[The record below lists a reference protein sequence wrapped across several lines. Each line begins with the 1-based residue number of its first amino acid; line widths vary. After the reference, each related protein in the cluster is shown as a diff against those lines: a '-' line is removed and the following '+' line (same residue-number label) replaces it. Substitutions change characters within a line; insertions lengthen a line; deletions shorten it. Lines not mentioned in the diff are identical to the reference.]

1 MSSQQRRRGGLA
13 PLVVLSAAALA
24 LAGCSGS
31 SSGSKPQAKT
41 TASTGSTASSGLS
54 LTAMQADLAS
64 YTGLAASLPTLTAV
78 PKATSLR
85 GKTIWWVPLGGAL
98 DASFGSALKEATG
111 KLGIT
116 MHTCD
121 GKFLPTT
128 VASCLQQASSQKP
141 AAVMTGYVDYKSVP
155 TAFDD
160 LEAKGIP
167 VLLAGAT
174 NNSGKPQSTK
184 FAFADGNDIN
194 QGLAKLQLEQ
204 AITSSQGKAHVLYV
218 GFDDSAQLSAVS
230 SYSQSFVKENCEQCT
245 FDVLHT
251 NSANLTKLASLA
263 GAGLTSHPNTDYVVV
278 QIDPG
283 VAPVLQAIRTA
294 GLQSKVKV
302 IGAGG
307 LPDTIAALQS
317 GNSPLVADAG
327 VSLAYEG
334 WAFTQ
339 SLAQMLTGVVPPAQ
353 ITSLPRVFTADNV
366 KGLSPTDF
374 TTLNWYASSDA
385 VISSFT
391 KAWGVS

>member
-1 MSSQQRRRGGLA
+1 MSSEQRRRGRLA
-13 PLVVLSAAALA
+13 SLAVLSAAVLV

-31 SSGSKPQAKT
+31 SSGSKPQA
-41 TASTGSTASSGLS
+41 STIPSSGKTLS
-54 LTAMQADLAS
+54 AMKADLAS
-64 YTGLAASLPTLTAV
+64 HTGLATSLPTVTAV
-78 PKATSLR
+78 PKAPSLR
-85 GKTIWWVPLGGAL
+85 GKTIWWVPLGGAV

-116 MHTCD
+116 VHTCD

-128 VASCLQQASSQKP
+128 VASCLQQASSQNP

-155 TAFDD
+155 TAFNA

-174 NNSGKPQSTK
+174 NNSGKPQSAK
-184 FAFADGNDIN
+184 FAFADSNDIN
-194 QGLAKLQLEQ
+194 ESLAKLELEQ
-204 AITSSQGKAHVLYV
+204 AITSSHGKAHLLYV
-218 GFDDSAQLSAVS
+218 AFDDSAQLSAIS
-230 SYSQSFVKENCEQCT
+230 SYGESFVKANCAQCT

-251 NSANLTKLASLA
+251 NSASLTKLASLV
-263 GAGLTSHPNTDYVVV
+263 GSGLTSHPNTDYVVV

-307 LPDTIAALQS
+307 LPDTIADLQS

-327 VSLAYEG
+327 VSLAYEV

-339 SLAQMLTGVVPPAQ
+339 SLVQMLTGAVPPAQ

-366 KGLSPTDF
+366 KGLSPRDF

-391 KAWGVS
+391 KAWSVG